1 MFATGAD
8 LGFGVFVVGVVE
20 QLTARFA
27 VRPVDPGVTAAVI
40 PIDTTLGGEGVVLG
54 ASEFGAFPAAGV
66 LGDFLLGVAL
76 LALASGDEFRGL
88 LRFAFVLLG
97 GKLGFTL
104 GGFDGEGFGFKGH
117 QVLRGHSWGPQ
128 TARIVSRR

>member
-66 LGDFLLGVAL
+66 LGDFFLGFAL
-76 LALASGDEFRGL
+76 LALARGENLRGL
-88 LRFAFVLLG
+88 LRSAFVLLG
-97 GKLGFTL
+97 STLGFTL
-104 GGFDGEGFGFKGH
+104 GGFDCEGFRFEGH
-117 QVLRGHSWGPQ
+117 
-128 TARIVSRR
+128 